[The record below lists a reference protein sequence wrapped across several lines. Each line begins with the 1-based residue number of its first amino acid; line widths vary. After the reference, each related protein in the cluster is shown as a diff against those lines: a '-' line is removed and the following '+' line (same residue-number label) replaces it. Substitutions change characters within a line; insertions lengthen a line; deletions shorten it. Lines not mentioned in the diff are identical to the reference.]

1 MDLRWLV
8 MAVLSKAGP
17 EANFHVCCDDAR
29 PTSPALIVS
38 GCACRL
44 CTPPVKNPE
53 QDYKD
58 FRREVHAARGNR
70 TSFAKMGFRR
80 GGFKRPGERRFQP
93 ARSARS
99 A

>member
-8 MAVLSKAGP
+8 MAILSKVGP
-17 EANFHVCCDDAR
+17 KANFHVCFDDAR
-29 PTSPALIVS
+29 PTSAAPIIS
-38 GCACRL
+38 SCAYRL
-44 CTPPVKNPE
+44 CTPPVKKPE

-58 FRREVHAARGNR
+58 SRRKVHAAHGNR
-70 TSFAKMGFRR
+70 TSFAKMGLRCD
-80 GGFKRPGERRFQP
+80 GFKRPGERRVQP